1 MLLTA
6 SVNSESVGKA
16 YSGVAAY
23 ITLVAMYTA
32 LSAVANN
39 PAINLLSTPVFTGI
53 TIGAVS
59 VFMCAGLIIRSIRLT
74 SQVLGARLS
83 ESYATGKLITSL
95 RGGLPLIVVAL
106 ISSLVAGFCGG
117 VNGLI
122 AFSCSAAVTGMC
134 VIFAFNNAG
143 KHYDKM
149 ATETLGTIIKF
160 MLAVALVFAPLFM
173 EFGGIF

>member
-1 MLLTA
+1 M
-6 SVNSESVGKA
+6 
-16 YSGVAAY
+16 
-23 ITLVAMYTA
+23 
-32 LSAVANN
+32 
-39 PAINLLSTPVFTGI
+39 
-53 TIGAVS
+53 
-59 VFMCAGLIIRSIRLT
+59 
-74 SQVLGARLS
+74 
-83 ESYATGKLITSL
+83 
-95 RGGLPLIVVAL
+95 AL
-106 ISSLVAGFCGG
+106 ISSLAAGFCGG

-122 AFSCSAAVTGMC
+122 AFSCSAAVAGMC